1 MPDPTEAAGI
11 SYERYGFIPEWRLTE
26 GCGLADMLLDSRETP
41 RELPPSLAALF
52 ARLAEVIRGLKT
64 T

>member
-1 MPDPTEAAGI
+1 MPDPTEAAGV
-11 SYERYGFIPEWRLTE
+11 SYERYGFIPEWRLSE
-26 GCGLADMLLDSRETP
+26 GRGLADILLDGREIP
-41 RELPPSLAALF
+41 RELPPSLAALV